1 MNFFDESVDLTLN
14 RRRHV
19 ALVQVDKPIYQPG
32 DLVNFKVIIL
42 DNNLKPLMS
51 KVNVFISDGDDNIV
65 KEYLNVNTVKGVFKN
80 QLQLSRSPVMGQ
92 WKITLKLANSNED
105 EMDDALQAFEVV
117 EYVYPKYEVNVIAK
131 PHVTYSEEVIRVKI
145 NAQYEN
151 GEDVRGEVTVSAY
164 PVLWLGS
171 VQPFIQNNIVRKV
184 TRVENGSSTLE
195 FDIRNE
201 LNIIGEFER
210 FVNIEAIFE
219 EDLTGR
225 AQNSSTQVTVH
236 KFNYKLDLIKFTDHF
251 KPGLPFYAVAK
262 VVNFDGSPVQD
273 LRNPVKVTPT
283 FLSSETSNNETLN
296 FFLNQHGV
304 AEIEIQV
311 PPKTNHFA
319 LKAQY
324 LNAEFSLGPMEKSKS
339 LSNNYIQL
347 RSFEIE

>member
-1 MNFFDESVDLTLN
+1 
-14 RRRHV
+14 
-19 ALVQVDKPIYQPG
+19 
-32 DLVNFKVIIL
+32 
-42 DNNLKPLMS
+42 MS

-105 EMDDALQAFEVV
+105 EMDDVLQVFEVV

-236 KFNYKLDLIKFTDHF
+236 KFNYKLDFIKFTDHF

-296 FFLNQHGV
+296 FFLNHHGV